1 MAGNLDDKK
10 IRELELQANEIRI
23 TIIEA
28 LIEAGSGHTAGPL
41 GMADIFTYLFFHEL
55 RHDPKNPEWSER
67 DRLVLSNGHICPVL
81 YATMAHA
88 GYASVDEYKKTLRKF
103 GTKFQ
108 GHPHREY
115 FPALETSSGPLG
127 SGLSQATGMALA
139 ERIDAQGLDAQGL
152 DAQGLDAQG
161 QSLDREKGLSLG
173 GSTFYPYKKW
183 IYCLMSDGELDAGNS
198 WEGAMLA
205 GKEKL
210 GNLIAIIDRNN
221 IQIDGFTEDIMPL
234 EPLLDKWRAWNWH
247 TQEIDGHNFQ
257 EIHDAIGRAK
267 AVFDQPSVIIART
280 IPGKGVPAFER
291 KYEWHGKPPNKEEG
305 AMALKVLRELG
316 EKLK

>member
-1 MAGNLDDKK
+1 MSDHLSDDTIKK
-10 IRELELQANEIRI
+10 LQLQANDIRI

-28 LIEAGSGHTAGPL
+28 LVEAGSGHTAGPL
-41 GMADIFTYLFFHEL
+41 GMADIFTYLYFHEL
-55 RHDPKNPEWSER
+55 RHDPKNPEWAER

-81 YATMAHA
+81 YSTMCHA
-88 GYASVDEYKKTLRKF
+88 GYASVAEFKKTLRKF

-127 SGLSQATGMALA
+127 SGLSQAVGMALA
-139 ERIDAQGLDAQGL
+139 ERIDSGR
-152 DAQGLDAQG
+152 
-161 QSLDREKGLSLG
+161 S
-173 GSTFYPYKKW
+173 YKKW
-183 IYCLMSDGELDAGNS
+183 FYCLMSDGELDAGNS

-205 GKEKL
+205 GREKL
-210 GNLIAIIDRNN
+210 GNLIAIVDRNN

-234 EPLLDKWRAWNWH
+234 EPLADKWRAWNWH
-247 TQEIDGHNFQ
+247 TQEIDGHSFS
-257 EIHDAIGRAK
+257 EIHEAVQRAK

-280 IPGKGVPAFER
+280 IPGKGVPDFER

-305 AMALKVLRELG
+305 SRALATLRTLG
-316 EKLK
+316 GKIKSEHE